1 MAINQYR
8 KVQRPKGTTV
18 ITLGKA
24 VPSDWRI
31 VRLHRTRLVKNDKG
45 EFLIVVLQ
53 RVV

>member
-8 KVQRPKGTTV
+8 KVQKPKGTTV

-31 VRLHRTRLVKNDKG
+31 VRINKTRIIKNEKG

>member
-1 MAINQYR
+1 MAVNQYR
-8 KVQRPKGTTV
+8 KIQRPKGTTV
-18 ITLGKA
+18 VTLGKA

-31 VRLHRTRLVKNDKG
+31 VRVQESKIVRNEKG

>member
-1 MAINQYR
+1 MAVNQYR
-8 KVQRPKGTTV
+8 KIQRPKGTTV

-31 VRLHRTRLVKNDKG
+31 VRLHEARIIKNEKG